1 MTGSVIINTMYGDSK
16 YLPCLQVRAVSYLPA
31 LVLFFSLSLLLS
43 WETCQGAEPV
53 RIAAVFAK
61 TGQAV
66 VVHGIR
72 PEFSAVQLAVKEL
85 NSRGGLLGHPVEV
98 LEFDN
103 RSTAL
108 GSKQA
113 AEEAVR
119 GKVIAVIG
127 ATWSSHSLGMA
138 PVLQKAG
145 VPMIT
150 PVSTS
155 PQVTL
160 AGDFIFRA
168 CFIDD
173 FQGAVMAAF
182 AFRDLKAK
190 KAVVLTNTG
199 DKYSL
204 GLAAFFMERFSR
216 LGGQVLL
223 EGDYIGSAVDFTHLI
238 KKMRSLKPDVCF
250 IPGYVRDT
258 GYIIKQSKEMGIQA
272 VFLSG
277 DAMSDDI
284 YKYAGSS
291 ANGTYFST
299 HWHPE
304 SSEKK
309 SRQFVQAYQKSY
321 GKIGDATPALAYDAV
336 MLLADAVTRAESPDP
351 KKIRDALAVT
361 RGFKG
366 VTGEITFDNNR
377 NPVNKSAV
385 ILKFE
390 NGKSV
395 YVKSIRP

>member
-1 MTGSVIINTMYGDSK
+1 MYRESK
-16 YLPCLQVRAVSYLPA
+16 KRLHVHAV
-31 LVLFFSLSLLLS
+31 FSLPVLLLCISSSLPLS
-43 WETCQGAEPV
+43 WETCMAADPV
-53 RIAAVFAK
+53 RIAAIFAK

-66 VVHGIR
+66 VVPGIR
-72 PEFSAVQLAVKEL
+72 PEFSAVQLAVSEL
-85 NSRGGLLGHPVEV
+85 NSRGGLLGRTVEAI
-98 LEFDN
+98 EFDN
-103 RSTAL
+103 LSTAL
-108 GSKQA
+108 GSRQA

-119 GKVIAVIG
+119 AKVIAVIG

-150 PVSTS
+150 PVSTN

-173 FQGAVMAAF
+173 FQGDVMAEF
-182 AFRDLKAK
+182 ALRDLKAK

-216 LGGQVLL
+216 LGGQILW
-223 EGDYIGSAVDFTHLI
+223 EGDYIDSAVDFTPQI
-238 KKMRSLKPDVCF
+238 EKMKSLKPDVCF

-258 GYIIKQSKEMGIQA
+258 GYIIKQSKDRGIRA

-284 YKYAGSS
+284 YKYAGSY
-291 ANGTYFST
+291 ANGTYFSS

-304 SSEKK
+304 SSDKK

-321 GKIGDATPALAYDAV
+321 GKIGDSTPALTYD
-336 MLLADAVTRAESPDP
+336 
-351 KKIRDALAVT
+351 
-361 RGFKG
+361 
-366 VTGEITFDNNR
+366 
-377 NPVNKSAV
+377 
-385 ILKFE
+385 
-390 NGKSV
+390 
-395 YVKSIRP
+395 